1 MAPSLSEDTILDALR
16 PIEDPDFKQS
26 IVDLGFV
33 KNIKVDGERV
43 AFDIELTTPA
53 CPVKAEFER
62 PRFELTVPIGAGCS
76 AE

>member
-1 MAPSLSEDTILDALR
+1 MAPPVSAELILDTLR

-33 KNIKVDGERV
+33 KNIKIDGETV

-62 PRFELTVPIGAGCS
+62 AAYES
-76 AE
+76 